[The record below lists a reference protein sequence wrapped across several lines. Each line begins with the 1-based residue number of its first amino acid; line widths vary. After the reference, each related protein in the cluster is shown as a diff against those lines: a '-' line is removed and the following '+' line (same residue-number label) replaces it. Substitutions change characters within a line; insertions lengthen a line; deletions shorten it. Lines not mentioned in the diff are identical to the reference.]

1 MEVYIQVPVQVLL
14 LLLSQTDTPTTG
26 GLTTIFEQKL
36 LGLSPTKVMA
46 ASISWSI
53 ISCIR
58 LHTKLIALEKGF
70 CKMTSKIFIFIWGT
84 FANLR
89 RVLALM
95 TLFIPSLGLFSILH
109 HWKWEQLP
117 NRVRLA
123 YAERGF
129 MTPEDKISLYGLNE
143 TIYWTQYDRWDYSG
157 EAPSPP
163 PYSIYTLM
171 TLRETFTAG
180 AVLLIVHLLL
190 ILLVKVLTSEKF
202 RGKGDIVNKI
212 IHLIENIQYA
222 SPYEDWDRGRH
233 NIEEFRRRFRATKI
247 EMAATFCV
255 NILVTGVMTI
265 PLLYTGE
272 PKILNICVQ
281 SIG

>member
-1 MEVYIQVPVQVLL
+1 
-14 LLLSQTDTPTTG
+14 
-26 GLTTIFEQKL
+26 
-36 LGLSPTKVMA
+36 
-46 ASISWSI
+46 
-53 ISCIR
+53 
-58 LHTKLIALEKGF
+58 
-70 CKMTSKIFIFIWGT
+70 MTSKIFIFIWGT

-180 AVLLIVHLLL
+180 ALLLIVHFLL

-212 IHLIENIQYA
+212 IHIIENIQFA
-222 SPYEDWDRGRH
+222 SPYEDWDRGKH
-233 NIEEFRRRFRATKI
+233 KIEEFRRRFRATNV

-281 SIG
+281 SLCNRLSFS